1 MSFKIAIRGI
11 PNFAH
16 LRYLEVGSFD
26 EIFSLFTIKGREG
39 WPHDRVEIYTR
50 ENKRVL
56 IYIDPSQHSRET
68 IERFCKDPDYKRSG
82 SWHHMRPSV
91 DNPAMLGGSGTGE
104 ARGGEWQ
111 GLNPKAWPTWGQVKA
126 QLEKD
131 KKERAKLQ
139 QLENERE
146 EKRERAINEALEGA
160 LSRAGHDAVM
170 QALASL
176 K

>member
-16 LRYLEVGSFD
+16 LQYLEAGSFD
-26 EIFSLFTIKGREG
+26 EIFSLFTIKAREG
-39 WPHDRVEIYTR
+39 WPNDRVEIYTE

-56 IYIDPSQHSRET
+56 IYIDPAQHSRET
-68 IERFCKDPDYKRSG
+68 IEQFCKDPSYKTPG
-82 SWHHMRPSV
+82 TWHHMRPSV
-91 DNPAMLGGSGTGE
+91 NNPALLGGSGTGE
-104 ARGGEWQ
+104 AKDGEWQ
-111 GLNPKAWPTWGQVKA
+111 GLCPKAWPTWEQVKA

-131 KKERAKLQ
+131 KKERARLQ

-146 EKRERAINEALEGA
+146 EEQEKTLGEALEGA
-160 LSRAGHDAVM
+160 LSRVGYDAVM
-170 QALASL
+170 LALASL